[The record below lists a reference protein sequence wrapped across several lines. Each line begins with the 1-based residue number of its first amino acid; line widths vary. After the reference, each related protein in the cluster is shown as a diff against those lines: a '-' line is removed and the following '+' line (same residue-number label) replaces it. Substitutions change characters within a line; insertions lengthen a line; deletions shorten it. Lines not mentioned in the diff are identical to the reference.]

1 MRRDPSYLLDMM
13 HAARDATKFASD
25 LTFQQFE
32 QSPLHRNAILKSLEI
47 IGEAAS
53 RLGAETK
60 DAHPEIE
67 WHKIIGMRHHLVHG
81 YFNVNNVR
89 VWQVVK
95 DDLPALISQLES
107 IVPPKT
113 EQ

>member
-1 MRRDPSYLLDMM
+1 MRRDPSYLLDML
-13 HAARDATKFASD
+13 HAARDAVAFAAE

-32 QSPLHRNAILKSLEI
+32 QSPLHRNAILKSVEI

-53 RLGAETK
+53 RLNDDTK

-81 YFNVNNVR
+81 YFNVNNAR
-89 VWQVVK
+89 VWQVLQK
-95 DDLPALISQLES
+95 DLPVLIVQLEA
-107 IVPPKT
+107 IVPPET

>member
-1 MRRDPSYLLDMM
+1 MRRDPSYLLDMV
-13 HAARDATKFASD
+13 HAARDAIEFASG
-25 LTFQQFE
+25 LTSQQFE

-53 RLGAETK
+53 RLSAETK

-67 WHKIIGMRHHLVHG
+67 WHKIVGMRHHLVHG
-81 YFNVNNVR
+81 YFNVNNAR

-95 DDLPALISQLES
+95 DDLPTLISQLES
-107 IVPPKT
+107 IVPPET